1 MPGEGSRVER
11 WKQQLS
17 KCFHSKE
24 NLPADFILKEEEEQY
39 FEDASSGSDGSFCV
53 TPYYFNLSRELD
65 SSMAGHDRN
74 PIRRQFMPTISETVT
89 KPYETADP
97 LFEQQFSPVPMM
109 VHRYRD
115 RVLVLITG
123 MCAVF
128 CRHCFRRYH
137 IGRHT
142 GLLAPSEISPMVEYV
157 ADHPE
162 IEEVILSGGDPLIAE
177 EEYLEAVLTMFRS
190 IGGRRLRFRI
200 ATRLPVVLPS
210 RITTELCVLLR
221 RFAPVWMVT
230 QFNHPAELTYESRE
244 AVESIVDM
252 GIPLL
257 NQTVLL
263 RGVNDSEETL
273 TELFEEL
280 ARMRV
285 KPYYLFQGDLAAGT
299 SHFRVPLG
307 AGFQLVEKL
316 RGNLSGLALPAFAVD
331 LPRGGGKVALNRDV
345 IQSKSTGWYHLRDK
359 EGKVYDY
366 PDESV

>member
-1 MPGEGSRVER
+1 VER

-17 KCFHSKE
+17 KCFQSKE
-24 NLPADFILKEEEEQY
+24 RLPPDFILTEEEKEY
-39 FEDASSGSDGSFCV
+39 FHAVSSAPSRSSGGEGSFCV
-53 TPYYFNLSRELD
+53 TPYYYNLSREVQN
-65 SSMAGHDRN
+65 SMTGAN

-97 LFEQQFSPVPMM
+97 LFEQQFSPVPKLI
-109 VHRYRD
+109 HRYRD
-115 RVLVLITG
+115 RVVVLITG

-142 GLLAPSEISPMVEYV
+142 GLLSPSEISPMVEYV
-157 ADHPE
+157 EDHPE
-162 IEEVILSGGDPLIAE
+162 IKEIILSGGDPLMAE
-177 EEYLEAVLTMFRS
+177 DDYLEAVLTMFRS
-190 IGGRRLRFRI
+190 IEGRHLRIRI

-230 QFNHPAELTYESRE
+230 QFNHPFELTYESRE

-252 GIPLL
+252 GVPLL

-263 RGVNDSEETL
+263 KGINDSEETL

-280 ARMRV
+280 SGMRI

-299 SHFRVPLG
+299 SHFRVPLEKG
-307 AGFQLVEKL
+307 VQLMDRL
-316 RGNLSGLALPAFAVD
+316 RGGLSGLALPTFAVD
-331 LPRGGGKVALNRDV
+331 LPRGGGKVALHRDG
-345 IQSKSTGWYHLRDK
+345 IRTKRGGWYHLRDK
-359 EGKVYDY
+359 EGRVYDY